1 MKTAKEL
8 QEAIA
13 AAAHEIGHC
22 CVAMEEATVA
32 YEHSLEEH
40 GHLLEELVGMVPA
53 DPPASPYTRLPYE
66 SNEEFWARI
75 NKAGIFRENRS
86 EEKVVGDTNT
96 MPCSRCGG
104 LQLMCAQCARAEER

>member
-22 CVAMEEATVA
+22 CVAMETATVA

-40 GHLLEELVGMVPA
+40 GHLLEELVGIVPA
-53 DPPASPYTRLPYE
+53 DE
-66 SNEEFWARI
+66 SA
-75 NKAGIFRENRS
+75 K
-86 EEKVVGDTNT
+86 
-96 MPCSRCGG
+96 CYRCGSPIVG